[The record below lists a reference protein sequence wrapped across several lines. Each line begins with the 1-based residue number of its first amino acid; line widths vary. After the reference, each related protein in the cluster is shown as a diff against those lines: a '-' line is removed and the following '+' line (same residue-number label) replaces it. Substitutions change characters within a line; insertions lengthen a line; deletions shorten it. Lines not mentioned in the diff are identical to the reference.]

1 MTDPTDPQSEL
12 LAQTA
17 ERWRVRFARR
27 CEAAECNSLPANC
40 PFTKR
45 LPKRRPHIADAIE
58 DGVIPCC
65 RIERPFWLEGCK
77 SEPPLCCIDGD
88 EVYRF
93 LHTHAFGQHAVIR
106 IGKRRDEITVERS
119 YYEGMFSEPERF
131 RALLTEVDW
140 ERVQAAIAAA
150 DFWLL
155 PRSVD
160 PCGIYLDGFRLTVEG
175 RRGDRFHASRF
186 RQPDVAEYRQ
196 LGRLAFDLG
205 GLVEV
210 DL

>member
-1 MTDPTDPQSEL
+1 MTDPADPQSEL
-12 LAQTA
+12 LAQTV

-27 CEAAECNSLPANC
+27 REAAERNSLPANC

-58 DGVIPCC
+58 NGTISCC
-65 RIERPFWLEGCK
+65 RIEWPSWLEGCK

-186 RQPDVAEYRQ
+186 RQPDVREYRQ

-205 GLVEV
+205 GLVDV

>member
-58 DGVIPCC
+58 DGVMPCC
-65 RIERPFWLEGCK
+65 RIERPSWLEGCK
-77 SEPPLCCIDGD
+77 REPPLCCIDGD

-93 LHTHAFGQHAVIR
+93 LYTHAFGQHAVIR
-106 IGKRRDEITVERS
+106 IGKRRDEITVARS
-119 YYEGMFSEPERF
+119 YCEGVFSEPERF
-131 RALLTEVDW
+131 SALLTEMDW

-186 RQPDVAEYRQ
+186 RQPDVPEHRQ

-205 GLVEV
+205 GLVGV

>member
-1 MTDPTDPQSEL
+1 MTDPADPQSEL
-12 LAQTA
+12 LAQTV

-27 CEAAECNSLPANC
+27 REAAERNSLPANC

-45 LPKRRPHIADAIE
+45 LPKRRHIAAAIE
-58 DGVIPCC
+58 DGAIPCC
-65 RIERPFWLEGCK
+65 RIEWPSWLEGCK
-77 SEPPLCCIDGD
+77 GEPPLCCIDGD

-93 LHTHAFGQHAVIR
+93 LYTHAFGQHAVIR

-119 YYEGMFSEPERF
+119 YYEGMFSEPERY
-131 RALLTEVDW
+131 RALLTEGDW
-140 ERVQAAIAAA
+140 DRIRAAIAAA
-150 DFWLL
+150 DFWSL

-160 PCGIYLDGFRLTVEG
+160 TCGIYLDGFHLIVEG
-175 RRGDRFHASRF
+175 RRGERFHASRF
-186 RQPDVAEYRQ
+186 RQPDMAEYRQ

-205 GLVEV
+205 GLAEV